1 MKSVF
6 KFILN
11 TIPRP
16 ILIRLSIVIRP
27 ILAILLKGSRYT
39 DPIDGKSF
47 RMFLPYGYGNQRNNV
62 LSPST
67 LSLERHRLLWLYLQ
81 NETDFFYSEL
91 VSESNELV
99 LESNELVSESN
110 EPVSDS
116 PISKNKRIK
125 LRNAETNSALK
136 VLHFAP
142 EQEFYKRF
150 KKQKNI
156 DYTTTDLLSP
166 LADVKA
172 DICNLPFEDNTYDI
186 IFCNHVLEHIP
197 NDTKAMQELYRVLKP
212 GGMGIF
218 QIPQDLL
225 RATTFSDDTIVDQK
239 ERAKIF
245 GQYDHVR
252 VYGRDYFDKL
262 RSIGFKVV
270 EEDYTNKIAPELVE
284 KYCLAKGEIIPVC
297 FK

>member
-1 MKSVF
+1 MKSVSKKIF
-6 KFILN
+6 KLILN
-11 TIPRP
+11 IIPRP
-16 ILIRLSIVIRP
+16 LLIRLSYIIRP
-27 ILAILLKGSRYT
+27 VLAFVLKGNTYT

-47 RMFLPYGYGNQRNNV
+47 KSFLPYGYGTQRNNV

-81 NETDFFYSEL
+81 KETSFF
-91 VSESNELV
+91 
-99 LESNELVSESN
+99 
-110 EPVSDS
+110 SD
-116 PISKNKRIK
+116 K
-125 LRNAETNSALK
+125 LK

-142 EQEFYKRF
+142 EQAFYKRF
-150 KKQKNI
+150 KKMKNL
-156 DYTTTDLLSP
+156 DYTTTDLNSP

-172 DICNLPFEDNTYDI
+172 DICNLPFNDNSYDVI
-186 IFCNHVLEHIP
+186 LCNHVLEHIP
-197 NDTKAMQELYRVLKP
+197 DDTKAMQELYRVLKP
-212 GGMGIF
+212 NGMAIL
-218 QIPQDLL
+218 QIPQDLN
-225 RATTFSDDTIVDQK
+225 RAETFEDDTITDKK

-262 RSIGFKVV
+262 RSVGFKV
-270 EEDYTNKIAPELVE
+270 EEVDYTSKLSAEAIE